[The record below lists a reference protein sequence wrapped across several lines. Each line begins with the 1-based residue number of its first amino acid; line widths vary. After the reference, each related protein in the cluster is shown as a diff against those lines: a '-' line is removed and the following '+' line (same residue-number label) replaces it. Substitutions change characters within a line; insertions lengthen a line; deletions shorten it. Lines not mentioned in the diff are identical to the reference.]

1 MSITINCTVLGHS
14 QPFWKEWEW
23 GLLAFLKLV
32 TEEKLI
38 IWMENSL
45 KYKLRL
51 SCSFMYLQLAN
62 LLLLNM
68 CFEYHRAAS
77 ESWYLEEDYPITTF
91 FDNKILDFF
100 CKRTNNIHKYFEG
113 CCVRGQVRS
122 NGLLKSFNSCITT
135 CIVEPWISWFRL
147 QKNLRI
153 YCFQI
158 TLWLDNLPIDM
169 VRVVAL

>member
-1 MSITINCTVLGHS
+1 MSISINCTVLGHS

-23 GLLAFLKLV
+23 GLPAFLKLV

-77 ESWYLEEDYPITTF
+77 ELWYLEEDYPITTF
-91 FDNKILDFF
+91 FENKILDFI

-113 CCVRGQVRS
+113 CCVRGQVHS

-135 CIVEPWISWFRL
+135 CIVEPWISLFRL
-147 QKNLRI
+147 QKKLENLL
-153 YCFQI
+153 F
-158 TLWLDNLPIDM
+158 WNN
-169 VRVVAL
+169 VVIE

>member
-1 MSITINCTVLGHS
+1 
-14 QPFWKEWEW
+14 
-23 GLLAFLKLV
+23 
-32 TEEKLI
+32 
-38 IWMENSL
+38 MENSL

-135 CIVEPWISWFRL
+135 CIVEP
-147 QKNLRI
+147 
-153 YCFQI
+153 
-158 TLWLDNLPIDM
+158 
-169 VRVVAL
+169 

>member
-14 QPFWKEWEW
+14 QPFSKEREW
-23 GLLAFLKLV
+23 GLPAFLKLV

-62 LLLLNM
+62 LLLLNV

-91 FDNKILDFF
+91 FENKILDFF
-100 CKRTNNIHKYFEG
+100 CERTNNIHKYFEG
-113 CCVRGQVRS
+113 CCVRGQVRW

-135 CIVEPWISWFRL
+135 CIVEPWISLFRL
-147 QKNLRI
+147 QKKTWESI
-153 YCFQI
+153 VFK
-158 TLWLDNLPIDM
+158 
-169 VRVVAL
+169 

>member
-23 GLLAFLKLV
+23 GLPAFLKLV

-77 ESWYLEEDYPITTF
+77 ESGHSNWGTWKKIIQSQRFLKTRFSIF
-91 FDNKILDFF
+91 FA
-100 CKRTNNIHKYFEG
+100 
-113 CCVRGQVRS
+113 
-122 NGLLKSFNSCITT
+122 NGLIT
-135 CIVEPWISWFRL
+135 F
-147 QKNLRI
+147 KNIL
-153 YCFQI
+153 
-158 TLWLDNLPIDM
+158 
-169 VRVVAL
+169 RVVAWEVRYVQMVC

>member
-1 MSITINCTVLGHS
+1 MYASHIWIKCEYYYKLYSTGAF
-14 QPFWKEWEW
+14 P
-23 GLLAFLKLV
+23 AFLKEMGV
-32 TEEKLI
+32 GASGFSEISHWRKI
-38 IWMENSL
+38 NHMDGKFS

-91 FDNKILDFF
+91 FENKILDFF

-113 CCVRGQVRS
+113 CCLRGRVRS

-135 CIVEPWISWFRL
+135 CIVEPWISLFRL
-147 QKNLRI
+147 QKKTWESI
-153 YCFQI
+153 VFK
-158 TLWLDNLPIDM
+158 
-169 VRVVAL
+169 

>member
-14 QPFWKEWEW
+14 QPFWKEWQW
-23 GLLAFLKLV
+23 GLPAFLKLV

-62 LLLLNM
+62 LLLLNI

-91 FDNKILDFF
+91 FENKILDFF
-100 CKRTNNIHKYFEG
+100 CERTNNIHKYFEG

-135 CIVEPWISWFRL
+135 CIVEPWISLFRL
-147 QKNLRI
+147 QKKTWESI
-153 YCFQI
+153 VFK
-158 TLWLDNLPIDM
+158 
-169 VRVVAL
+169 